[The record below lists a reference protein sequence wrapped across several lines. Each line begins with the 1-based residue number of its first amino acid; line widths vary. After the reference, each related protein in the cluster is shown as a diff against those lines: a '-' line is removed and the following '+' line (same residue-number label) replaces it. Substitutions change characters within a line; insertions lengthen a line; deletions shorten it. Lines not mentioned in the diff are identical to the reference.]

1 MMESKKI
8 LLVED
13 DKNLGFVIKD
23 NLSVNGYE
31 VTLCEDGLSGLE
43 IFEAEV
49 FDLCILDIM
58 LPYLDGFNLAKSIR
72 KCDKEIPILFLSAK
86 SLQEDK
92 IEGFKIGAD
101 DYITKPFS
109 MEELLLRIE
118 VFLKRTKKEQE
129 SNEPISIGKFSFHP
143 QELFIELE
151 GEKKGLT
158 RKESDLLRYLCK
170 HKNVVRKREEILIDL
185 WGDDDY
191 FKGRSLDVFISKLR
205 KYLKEDDHVDI
216 INFHGVGFKLDV
228 K

>member
-1 MMESKKI
+1 MEKKKI

-13 DKNLGFVIKD
+13 DESLGFVIKD
-23 NLSVNGYE
+23 NLAINGYD
-31 VTLCEDGLSGLE
+31 VILCEDGLKGLE
-43 IFEAEV
+43 TYKTSS

-58 LPYLDGFNLAKSIR
+58 LPYVDGFDIAKSIR
-72 KCDKEIPILFLSAK
+72 LMDKNIPILFLSAK

-92 IEGFKIGAD
+92 IEGLKIGAD

-118 VFLKRTKKEQE
+118 VFLKRTKKE
-129 SNEPISIGKFSFHP
+129 NANNHPINIGIFEFNP
-143 QELFIELE
+143 QELYLE
-151 GEKKGLT
+151 ALGNKKSLT
-158 RKESDLLRYLCK
+158 RKESDLLKYLCQY
-170 HKNVVRKREEILIDL
+170 KNVVRKREEILIDL

-205 KYLKEDDHVDI
+205 KYLKTDPNIDI
-216 INFHGVGFKLDV
+216 INYHGVGFKLEI